1 MSRIKKK
8 PTYLLHKSSG
18 QARVRVDGKDHY
30 LGEYGSQ
37 ESKDRYDRIVAEWF
51 AKQGDTSAFRL
62 TVDDLC
68 LLFQDWA
75 SQHYLK
81 NGEPTSEAYNIRLAM
96 RYVVAKAG
104 TMRAQ
109 EFGPKTLKVVRQAM
123 IDAGCVRT
131 SINRMVARI
140 RRMFKWSV
148 AEELIPVTVYQALC
162 TVPGLEAGRSRAI
175 ESEPV
180 KPVAQE
186 IVDAVKPFVSR
197 QVWAMI
203 QLQILTGARPGE
215 VVSMRGTDLTMTG
228 KVWEYTPVSHKTQ
241 HRGRER
247 VIFLGPRA
255 QMIVRQFLKPNLA
268 AHLFSPADAKIEH
281 FADLRTKRKTPMTPS
296 QRNRTPK
303 AKPEKSPGER
313 YTVTSYGRAI
323 RNACRKADRQ
333 AHEDQPTK
341 PADRVLV
348 PDWHPHQLRHSS
360 ATELRR
366 QFGIE
371 SARVILGHSSA
382 VTTEL
387 YAEADRKK
395 AKEIIGQVG

>member
-1 MSRIKKK
+1 MPRIKKK
-8 PTYLLHKSSG
+8 PTYLLHKSSS

-62 TVDDLC
+62 TVDDVC
-68 LLFQDWA
+68 LLFQEWA
-75 SQHYLK
+75 SQHYRK
-81 NGEPTSEAYNIRLAM
+81 NGEPTSEAYNIRLAL
-96 RYVVAKAG
+96 RYVVAEAG

-109 EFGPKTLKVVRQAM
+109 EFGPKTLKAVRQTM

-140 RRMFKWSV
+140 RRMFRWSV

-162 TVPGLEAGRSRAI
+162 TVAGLEAGRSRAI

-180 KPVAQE
+180 KPVAQD
-186 IVDAVKPFVSR
+186 IVDAIKPFVSR

-215 VVSMRGTDLTMTG
+215 VVSMRGADLTMSG
-228 KVWEYTPVSHKTQ
+228 KVWEYSPASHKTE
-241 HRGRER
+241 HHGRER
-247 VIFLGPRA
+247 IIFLGPQA
-255 QMIVRQFLKPNLA
+255 QKIVRQFLKPDLSS
-268 AHLFSPADAKIEH
+268 HLFSPADAKAEH
-281 FADLRTKRKTPMTPS
+281 FAVLRTKRKTPLTPS

-303 AKPEKSPGER
+303 AQPAKIPGGC

-333 AHEDQPTK
+333 ARRDQPKVST
-341 PADRVLV
+341 DRVLV
-348 PDWHPHQLRHSS
+348 PDWHPHQLRHSA

-395 AKEIIGQVG
+395 AKEIIGRVG